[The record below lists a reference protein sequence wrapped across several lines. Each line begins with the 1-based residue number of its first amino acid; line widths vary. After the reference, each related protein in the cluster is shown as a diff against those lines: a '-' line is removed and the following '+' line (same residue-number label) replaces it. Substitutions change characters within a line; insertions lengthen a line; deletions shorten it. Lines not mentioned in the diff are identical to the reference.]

1 MREANRKPTI
11 EGKSPSS
18 NRSRKISNLITS
30 RGKLILQ
37 LIDIIRLHF
46 SKEENKP
53 LIKGIDWLKNELYD
67 SLMFKFDES
76 TLAKINKLKTE
87 NQDMKYIVSWI
98 EEYSTIKLNAQ
109 AKKQFND
116 NLQTSKRKS
125 IININEIKDIL
136 VNKRKSQKLKEKKE
150 NQNFSNNSFDSNG
163 LEKSQNENSI
173 NSDEKEEEDL
183 KSSSYKTLISL
194 GVNQIINVDKNIMD
208 FNSDLIEHIEDEYFN
223 IFNLDKQVGREN
235 TLGVIGY
242 YIFNLYGFYSLINYT
257 AFENFINE
265 ISAGYIRENP
275 YHNDLHAGDVTQTCL
290 VFMKKGK
297 VNDLVNLDIYNL
309 CALFISCMV
318 HDFKHPGL
326 TNAFLVNTND
336 EIAIRYN
343 DKSVLESYHIAQTFE
358 LIKNKPKCDIFKDMN
373 KSEIAMMRKRMI
385 NCVLST
391 DMVKHAEIFSLI
403 KVSTE
408 KYKINQGKNA
418 NKFFDGLESM
428 ALYDM
433 QQNFMDL
440 FIHSCDISNPTKPY
454 DIYQIWAS
462 NVMNEFYLQ
471 GDKEKKLGLPVSFL
485 CDRDTTTIPQGQIGF
500 MEGVVLPF
508 YSSVVNIFPGLDYSI
523 KNLNYNKTEFIKLK
537 EQYEKEKEKKT
548 EDEKK

>member
-1 MREANRKPTI
+1 M
-11 EGKSPSS
+11 
-18 NRSRKISNLITS
+18 TS

-37 LIDIIRLHF
+37 LIEIIRLHF
-46 SKEENKP
+46 LKEDNKP
-53 LIKGIDWLKNELYD
+53 MIKGIDWLKNELYD
-67 SLMFKFDES
+67 SLMFKLDET
-76 TLAKINKLKTE
+76 TLTKINKLKTE

-116 NLQTSKRKS
+116 NLETSKRKS

-136 VNKRKSQKLKEKKE
+136 LKKKKLNKTNENKE
-150 NQNFSNNSFDSNG
+150 NENFSNSFDSNN
-163 LEKSQNENSI
+163 LEKLQKNENSV
-173 NSDEKEEEDL
+173 NSDEKEEDL

-194 GVNQIINVDKNIMD
+194 GVNQIINVDKNIMN
-208 FNSDLIEHIEDEYFN
+208 FNSDLIENIENEYFN

-257 AFENFINE
+257 TFENFINE

-290 VFMKKGK
+290 VFMQKGK

-318 HDFKHPGL
+318 HDYKHPGL
-326 TNAFLVNTND
+326 TNAFLINTND
-336 EIAIRYN
+336 DIAIRYN

-391 DMVKHAEIFSLI
+391 DMVKHAQIFSLI

-418 NKFFDGLESM
+418 YKFFEGLESM
-428 ALYDM
+428 ALFEM

-440 FIHSCDISNPTKPY
+440 FIHCCDISNPTKPY

-471 GDKEKKLGLPVSFL
+471 GDREKKLGLPVSFL

-523 KNLNYNKTEFIKLK
+523 TNLYFNKAQFIKMK
-537 EQYEKEKEKKT
+537 E
-548 EDEKK
+548 EDEKAKNEKKEENSKN

>member
-1 MREANRKPTI
+1 M
-11 EGKSPSS
+11 
-18 NRSRKISNLITS
+18 TS

-37 LIDIIRLHF
+37 LIEIIRLHF
-46 SKEENKP
+46 LKEDNKP
-53 LIKGIDWLKNELYD
+53 MIKGIDWLKNELYD
-67 SLMFKFDES
+67 SLMFKLDET
-76 TLAKINKLKTE
+76 TLTKINKLKTE

-116 NLQTSKRKS
+116 NLETSKRKS

-136 VNKRKSQKLKEKKE
+136 LKKKKLNKTNENKE
-150 NQNFSNNSFDSNG
+150 NENFSNSFDSNN
-163 LEKSQNENSI
+163 LEKLQKNENSV
-173 NSDEKEEEDL
+173 NSDEKEEDL

-194 GVNQIINVDKNIMD
+194 GVNQIINVDKNIMN
-208 FNSDLIEHIEDEYFN
+208 FNSDLIENIENEYFN

-257 AFENFINE
+257 TFENFINE

-290 VFMKKGK
+290 VFMQKGK

-318 HDFKHPGL
+318 HDYKHPGL
-326 TNAFLVNTND
+326 TNAFLINTND
-336 EIAIRYN
+336 DIAIRYN

-391 DMVKHAEIFSLI
+391 DMVKHAQIFSLI

-418 NKFFDGLESM
+418 HKFFEGLESM

-471 GDKEKKLGLPVSFL
+471 GDREKKMGLPISFL

-523 KNLNYNKTEFIKLK
+523 KNLNYNKSEFIKMK
-537 EQYEKEKEKKT
+537 E
-548 EDEKK
+548 EDEKAKKENKENKENKEEK

>member
-1 MREANRKPTI
+1 
-11 EGKSPSS
+11 
-18 NRSRKISNLITS
+18 
-30 RGKLILQ
+30 
-37 LIDIIRLHF
+37 
-46 SKEENKP
+46 
-53 LIKGIDWLKNELYD
+53 
-67 SLMFKFDES
+67 
-76 TLAKINKLKTE
+76 
-87 NQDMKYIVSWI
+87 
-98 EEYSTIKLNAQ
+98 
-109 AKKQFND
+109 
-116 NLQTSKRKS
+116 
-125 IININEIKDIL
+125 
-136 VNKRKSQKLKEKKE
+136 
-150 NQNFSNNSFDSNG
+150 
-163 LEKSQNENSI
+163 
-173 NSDEKEEEDL
+173 
-183 KSSSYKTLISL
+183 
-194 GVNQIINVDKNIMD
+194 
-208 FNSDLIEHIEDEYFN
+208 
-223 IFNLDKQVGREN
+223 
-235 TLGVIGY
+235 
-242 YIFNLYGFYSLINYT
+242 
-257 AFENFINE
+257 
-265 ISAGYIRENP
+265 
-275 YHNDLHAGDVTQTCL
+275 
-290 VFMKKGK
+290 MKKGK

-391 DMVKHAEIFSLI
+391 DMVKHAQIFSLI

-418 NKFFDGLESM
+418 YKFFEGLESM
-428 ALYDM
+428 ALFEM

-454 DIYQIWAS
+454 DIYQIWAT

-471 GDKEKKLGLPVSFL
+471 GDREKKMGLPVSFL

-523 KNLNYNKTEFIKLK
+523 KNLNFNKAQFIKMKEEDEKAKKENKDIITQRDNLEKKSTSLSAQLKTEYELKEVYNQKISSLNTLLSNLKIEYNKLQEQKGNKDEDKSDIKK
-537 EQYEKEKEKKT
+537 SEIINSIEAFDIEKKT
-548 EDEKK
+548 KGIIIDKCFDGPKNNYSPEIFHEKCDKSPLLLLIKTEDNKRLGAFIQVSSDGLEIKKDIHSFLINIDESKYFNLASEDYTTIVCDPKELPQLGVDLKLKTNGQGIVYFPYHYGKSIDTKKDFYMENQFNIAKLEIYKVKI

>member
-1 MREANRKPTI
+1 M
-11 EGKSPSS
+11 
-18 NRSRKISNLITS
+18 TS

-37 LIDIIRLHF
+37 LIEIIRLHF
-46 SKEENKP
+46 LKEDNKP
-53 LIKGIDWLKNELYD
+53 MIKGIDWLKNELYD
-67 SLMFKFDES
+67 SLMFKLDET

-136 VNKRKSQKLKEKKE
+136 INKKKFNKIKNKKE
-150 NQNFSNNSFDSNG
+150 EDSSFDSDDKN
-163 LEKSQNENSI
+163 QNNEGSVNS
-173 NSDEKEEEDL
+173 NEKEDDL
-183 KSSSYKTLISL
+183 KSASYKTLISL

-208 FNSDLIEHIEDEYFN
+208 FNSDLIENIENEYFN

-257 AFENFINE
+257 IFENFINE

-290 VFMKKGK
+290 VFMQKGK
-297 VNDLVNLDIYNL
+297 VNDLVNLD
-309 CALFISCMV
+309 
-318 HDFKHPGL
+318 DFKHPGL
-326 TNAFLVNTND
+326 TNAFLINTND

-391 DMVKHAEIFSLI
+391 DMVKHAQIFSLI
-403 KVSTE
+403 KVSSE

-418 NKFFDGLESM
+418 HKFFEGLESM

-471 GDKEKKLGLPVSFL
+471 GDREKKMGLPVSFL

-523 KNLNYNKTEFIKLK
+523 KNLNYNKSEFIKMK
-537 EQYEKEKEKKT
+537 E
-548 EDEKK
+548 EDEKAKKENKENKENKEEK